1 MNLVDALSEIE
12 NCYKIMKMCGS
23 TQGRKY
29 NANKILLIMN
39 QCPKVLDYW
48 YYNPEQFC
56 IVDRFGRIKPKQS
69 TQTKITIINH
79 IVCDPTYQTR
89 NAPTEEGVYFIGNTA
104 FNPYTNE
111 KQYWVKVGMTYSS
124 IKKRLRNYD
133 THSPSTYHIDYFPCK
148 EAGVKEG
155 EYHKLL
161 AKVSLG
167 LSERNTEWWLVDE
180 VTYLK
185 MCALGFEYFNT
196 I

>member
-12 NCYKIMKMCGS
+12 NCYKRMKMCGS

-79 IVCDPTYQTR
+79 IVCDPTYRTR
-89 NAPTEEGVYFIGNTA
+89 TAPTEEGVYFIGNTA

-111 KQYWVKVGMTYSS
+111 KQYWVKVGMTYSG

-148 EAGVKEG
+148 DAGVKEG
-155 EYHKLL
+155 EYHNLL

>member
-12 NCYKIMKMCGS
+12 NCYKRMKMCGS

-79 IVCDPTYQTR
+79 IVCDPTYRTHT
-89 NAPTEEGVYFIGNTA
+89 APTEEGVYFIGNTA

-111 KQYWVKVGMTYSS
+111 KQYWVKVGMTDSS

-148 EAGVKEG
+148 DARVKEG